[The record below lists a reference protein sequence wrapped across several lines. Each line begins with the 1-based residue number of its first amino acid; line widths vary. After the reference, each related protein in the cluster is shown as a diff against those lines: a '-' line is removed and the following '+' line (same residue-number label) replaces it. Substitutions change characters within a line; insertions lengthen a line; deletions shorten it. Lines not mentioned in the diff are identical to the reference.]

1 MITGIGVTLMITGIL
16 CYVVVENFRPEC
28 ASWKKRLVNAIILS
42 GAVLTLVGYF
52 V

>member
-1 MITGIGVTLMITGIL
+1 MITGIGITLMITGLL

-28 ASWKKRLVNAIILS
+28 AVWKKRVVNAIILS
-42 GAVLTLVGYF
+42 GAVLTLAGYF

>member
-1 MITGIGVTLMITGIL
+1 MITGIGITLMITGLL

-28 ASWKKRLVNAIILS
+28 AAWKKRVVNAIILS
-42 GAVLTLVGYF
+42 GAVLTLAGYF